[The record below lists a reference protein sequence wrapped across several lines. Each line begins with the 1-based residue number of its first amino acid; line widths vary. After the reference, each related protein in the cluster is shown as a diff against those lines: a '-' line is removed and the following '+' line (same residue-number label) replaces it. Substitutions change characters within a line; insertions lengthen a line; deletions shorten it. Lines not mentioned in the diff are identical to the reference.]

1 MNNPKLTKLTNQELM
16 NSILKVMQDM
26 GYTIKDVVMGNCYFL
41 FEGENDSIC
50 WFHIKEI
57 PRI

>member
-41 FEGENDSIC
+41 FEEKMTVFVGFI
-50 WFHIKEI
+50 
-57 PRI
+57 

>member
-1 MNNPKLTKLTNQELM
+1 MNNVLQVIRDL
-16 NSILKVMQDM
+16 

-41 FEGENDSIC
+41 FEGEDDCLC